1 MNKKTNLPQFFMT
14 PDGIVC
20 YQGDDEEEIKK
31 LEELQRKVM
40 DDNWERKKF
49 LRSVPKIPKMAS
61 YRRKEGG
68 KVLYYLL
75 GKTANDTKVWLEAPE
90 YNCCGWHTRFGQV
103 CTFTGRGIPE
113 TAKDMASFSHFNL
126 MFLEGDIF
134 NSYKMLLCGG
144 VTLEDKEIWTLL
156 ELFKEAYILE
166 EYYEMMYIQGA
177 HISKIPEDIKDKV
190 LNTSEMNRIENEA
203 LPAILKKIESL
214 LTL

>member
-1 MNKKTNLPQFFMT
+1 MKNTNIQFFMT
-14 PDGIVC
+14 PNGIVC

-40 DDNWERKKF
+40 DDNWERTKF
-49 LRSVPKIPKMAS
+49 LRSVPKIPKMTS
-61 YRRKEGG
+61 CRRKEGG
-68 KVLYYLL
+68 KVFYYLL

-90 YNCCGWHTRFGQV
+90 YNCCNWYTQFGHV
-103 CTFTGRGIPE
+103 CTFTGRGVPE
-113 TAKDMASFSHFNL
+113 TARDMASFSHFNL

-144 VTLEDKEIWTLL
+144 VTLEDKEIWMLL

-166 EYYEMMYIQGA
+166 EYYEMMHRKGA
-177 HISKIPEDIKDKV
+177 HISGTPEDIKGKV
-190 LNTSEMNRIENEA
+190 LNDSEMNRIKNEA

-214 LTL
+214 LIP